1 MSRLL
6 VILVALAL
14 AIPAG
19 AEAAKVWRAYGIFD
33 GRVEVENGS
42 GTHAARLTQ
51 ILLPS
56 TFAVKRR
63 GNYLAFGPVG
73 ACRST
78 GSIRIAL
85 VESSA
90 ARADEV
96 LDEQLPD
103 GRSYGSGTN
112 GDAVWGIVNGGGGK
126 LRGAYIRATR
136 FKDTWVVVR
145 AATTPHRSCH
155 TGGYRESVAYPLAD
169 ALAATKASGY

>member
-1 MSRLL
+1 M
-6 VILVALAL
+6 
-14 AIPAG
+14 G
-19 AEAAKVWRAYGIFD
+19 QFRA
-33 GRVEVENGS
+33 EVENGP

-63 GNYLAFGPVG
+63 ANYLAFGPVG
-73 ACRST
+73 TCRST

-90 ARADEV
+90 GRAEEV

-126 LRGAYIRATR
+126 LRGAYVRATGSR
-136 FKDTWVVVR
+136 TPGSSSVPR
-145 AATTPHRSCH
+145 RRRIAAAAP
-155 TGGYRESVAYPLAD
+155 GGYRESVAYPLAD